1 MCWKVVD
8 MAAINIL
15 CNNMI
20 VTVPGILY
28 LLYLEIIMLCYET
41 LLEQLL
47 EGGGRGVR
55 GKLARVWEV

>member
-1 MCWKVVD
+1 

-55 GKLARVWEV
+55 GKV